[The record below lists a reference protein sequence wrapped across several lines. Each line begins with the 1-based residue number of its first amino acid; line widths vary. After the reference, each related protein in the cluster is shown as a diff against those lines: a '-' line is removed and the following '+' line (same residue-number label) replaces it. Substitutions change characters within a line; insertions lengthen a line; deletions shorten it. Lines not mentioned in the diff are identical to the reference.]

1 MQAIAMKFT
10 VGGVLLFARLRRPR
24 NKIGLMSIGSELH
37 ITLIRNG
44 ASQEVTAVLTEA
56 KAEKRP
62 SGRGLKAER
71 LISRRRCV
79 AL

>member
-1 MQAIAMKFT
+1 
-10 VGGVLLFARLRRPR
+10 
-24 NKIGLMSIGSELH
+24 MSIGSELH

-62 SGRGLKAER
+62 SGLGLKAER
-71 LISRRRCV
+71 LISKRRC
-79 AL
+79 LTL

>member
-1 MQAIAMKFT
+1 
-10 VGGVLLFARLRRPR
+10 
-24 NKIGLMSIGSELH
+24 MSIGSELH

-62 SGRGLKAER
+62 SGRA
-71 LISRRRCV
+71 
-79 AL
+79 